1 MITLPSGRK
10 AGITNIRARYHAL
23 RLNRAITADTPR
35 QDLYR
40 LIDIVVPPKDHQYLP
55 GSSSYVF
62 TGHTLDELQ
71 SINQWP
77 LEDRKAFEGWIEQA
91 SQVGEIEQVRRRIPD
106 DFPLA
111 AWEFNHTDK
120 LYSGLKRRIKSL
132 SMKQASPD
140 QWKKTLLNFKRDGLR
155 AEELEWSG
163 LPAFLDRSHREG
175 IGRITRDALLQKI
188 DFSLIQPC
196 LNHELHVESQGY
208 LEFVELPQSKWQ
220 NRLGSIEKINQAGE
234 VCVLRYADTLHF
246 YKVGHLM
253 RVNTKLKWER
263 TQRWFALDTIG
274 NLISSPQTG
283 ESFFENQQAA
293 FAAASEHALQH
304 VGVPASYS
312 HCNRYEHKT
321 LCGGSEYREW
331 LMTLPNYPISY
342 HNKHYYERN
351 LLLHFRTKERCDL
364 SGRRLLF
371 IEELQSDW
379 HQSGAMHGYQTHWP
393 GHIPPAPFRKEWV
406 GLALKTLLIHAATE
420 GYDGLAWTKGDVQ
433 EAHYK
438 QTFGAVRRL
447 YDVEIPKYLAKLC
460 GDWGGRI
467 ESTKIVTKEPRLHI
481 SRQMDKWFVTDPNG
495 SFSTRA
501 RSSQQEAIQI
511 MARHSKKIDLD
522 VPLLPLDQGLRESI
536 LENGFPLFGER
547 QIKR

>member
-1 MITLPSGRK
+1 MITLPSGRR

-23 RLNRAITADTPR
+23 RLNRAITIDTPR

-40 LIDIVVPPKDHQYLP
+40 LIDIVVPPSDHQYLP

-62 TGHTLDELQ
+62 SGYTLNELQ
-71 SINQWP
+71 SIKQWP
-77 LEDRKAFEGWIEQA
+77 REDREAFQRWAEQDT
-91 SQVGEIEQVRRRIPD
+91 QLCEIEQVRRRIPD

-111 AWEFNHTDK
+111 AWEFNHTER
-120 LYSGLKRRIKSL
+120 LYSGLRRRIQSL
-132 SMKQASPD
+132 SQKQASPI
-140 QWKKTLLNFKRDGLR
+140 QWKKTLLNFKKSGLR

-163 LPAFLDRSHREG
+163 LIPFLDRSHQEG
-175 IGRITRDALLQKI
+175 VDQVSRNTLLQKI
-188 DFSLIQPC
+188 DFSLIQPS
-196 LNHELHVESQGY
+196 LSHELQVESHGY
-208 LEFVELPQSKWQ
+208 LEFTELPQSKYQ
-220 NRLGSIEKINQAGE
+220 NRLGSIQKINQPGE

-274 NLISSPQTG
+274 NLITCPLTG
-283 ESFFENQQAA
+283 DTFFENQQAA
-293 FAAASEHALQH
+293 FWAASEHALQH
-304 VGVPASYS
+304 VGVPASYT
-312 HCNRYEHKT
+312 HCNRYEHKS
-321 LCGGSEYREW
+321 LCGGSHYREW

-393 GHIPPAPFRKEWV
+393 GHIPPAPFRKEWA
-406 GLALKTLLIHAATE
+406 GLALKLLLIHAATE
-420 GYDGLAWTKGDVQ
+420 GYDGIAWTKGDVQ

-447 YDVEIPKYLAKLC
+447 YDETIPKYLEKLC
-460 GDWGGRI
+460 GGWGGHI
-467 ESTKIVTKEPRLHI
+467 GTTKIVTKEPRLHI

-501 RSSQQEAIQI
+501 RNSQQEAMQI
-511 MARHSKKIDLD
+511 MARHSKKIELD
-522 VPLLPLDQGLRESI
+522 VPVMLLDERLRDRI

-547 QIKR
+547 QV